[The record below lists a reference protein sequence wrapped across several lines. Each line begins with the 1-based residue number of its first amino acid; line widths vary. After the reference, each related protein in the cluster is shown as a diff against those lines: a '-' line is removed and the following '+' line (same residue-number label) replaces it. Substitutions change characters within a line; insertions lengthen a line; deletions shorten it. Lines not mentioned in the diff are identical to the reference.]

1 MDYRLDWNKL
11 IDFEENNTMDIP
23 KLSIPFFLDTSCL
36 KREFTLDIV
45 VWNLTAANLEQ
56 TKKVVYYILEN
67 FNRLFETAWTAHYH
81 FYYDNYK

>member
-56 TKKVVYYILEN
+56 TLHTGKLQQAVRNSLDGPLS
-67 FNRLFETAWTAHYH
+67 FLL
-81 FYYDNYK
+81 

>member
-1 MDYRLDWNKL
+1 MDYILDWNKL

-56 TKKVVYYILEN
+56 TKKVVYYI
-67 FNRLFETAWTAHYH
+67 HY
-81 FYYDNYK
+81 FTTF